1 VSVVNYLILYCVPA
15 SRRRNRNDFVS
26 HLLRPSTGQ
35 FEGVMASPKRRTEQ
49 DVLKLLMSDYDVSLC
64 SGKMSEF
71 YVKFKG
77 PPETPFEKGVWK
89 IRVELPEQF
98 PYKSPSIGFQNK
110 IFHPNIDE
118 LSGSVCLDVIN
129 QTWSPMF
136 ELINIFEI
144 FLPQLL
150 RYPNA
155 ADPLNGEAASL
166 LMRDQ
171 AAYDKKVRSYVER
184 YAKPEDAEYAGQDD
198 EDEDTPASP
207 TIRSKGK
214 QPAGKLSGNG
224 TSANSAAA
232 NGHSKGPN
240 GAEDEDDE
248 DENMSDMGE
257 LSDGDDF
264 MGDMDD

>member
-1 VSVVNYLILYCVPA
+1 
-15 SRRRNRNDFVS
+15 
-26 HLLRPSTGQ
+26 
-35 FEGVMASPKRRTEQ
+35 MASPKRRTET
-49 DVLKLLMSDYDVSLC
+49 DVMKLLMSDYEVTLC
-64 SGKMSEF
+64 NNKMSEF

-77 PPETPFEKGVWK
+77 PAETPFEKGVWK

-171 AAYDKKVRSYVER
+171 TAYDKKVRSYVER
-184 YAKPEDAEYAGQDD
+184 YAKPEDADHAGHDDDDD
-198 EDEDTPASP
+198 EEVVGSLSS
-207 TIRSKGK
+207 RSKGK
-214 QPAGKLSGNG
+214 QPAGKPNG
-224 TSANSAAA
+224 SPTKGAGT
-232 NGHSKGPN
+232 NGHTNGSN
-240 GAEDEDDE
+240 GAGASGKAVVEEEVDDE
-248 DENMSDMGE
+248 DEKMSDMGE
-257 LSDGDDF
+257 LSDGDEF
-264 MGDMDD
+264 MGEMDD